1 MAKLYAKLLST
12 SAMTANKTKWVRLG
26 DYIERSMANNR
37 NLAYGA
43 DFIQGVNSDG
53 TFSPSK
59 ANTIDINLK
68 PYKIVQN
75 GDFVYNPSRLNIGS
89 IAYRREGL
97 CIVSHLYV
105 VFHLNEKGE
114 KYIIP
119 EYLYLYFRRDEF
131 FRQIT
136 FLNFGSQR
144 PEFNFFEMS
153 DIRIPL
159 PSMEVQRDLVA
170 TYEGLKRLVED
181 NEALITPLTEAC
193 QAFIIDCKRRYP
205 SVSLGE
211 YIEEVDERN
220 TKGEDYPFCGVNK
233 DKCFMPTVADT
244 NNLDSRKYKLVKQDV
259 LVFSGMQTG
268 RDICIRIALQNEDK
282 VILISPA
289 YTTYAVKDASEIL
302 PQFLYMQFERQEMD
316 RLGWFLSDGSI
327 RSNLDWD
334 RFCAIQIP
342 LPPLEV
348 QQSIVNLY
356 HCIEEAK
363 SIAKEARESLATLCP
378 ALVQH
383 AMDA

>member
-1 MAKLYAKLLST
+1 
-12 SAMTANKTKWVRLG
+12 MTANKTKWVRLG
-26 DYIERSMANNR
+26 DYIERSMANNKD
-37 NLAYGA
+37 LTYGV
-43 DFIQGVNSDG
+43 DLIQGVNSDG
-53 TFSPSK
+53 TFSSSK
-59 ANTIDINLK
+59 ANTIDINLN
-68 PYKIVQN
+68 PYKIVLN

-89 IAYRREGL
+89 IAYRQEGL

-105 VFHLNEKGE
+105 VFRLNERGRQC
-114 KYIIP
+114 IIP
-119 EYLYLYFRRDEF
+119 EFLYFYFRRNEF

-159 PSMEVQRDLVA
+159 PSMEVQRELVA
-170 TYEGLKRLVED
+170 TYEGLKRLAED
-181 NEALITPLTEAC
+181 NEALIAPLTEAC
-193 QAFIIDCKRRYP
+193 QAFIVDCKRQYP
-205 SVSLGE
+205 SVPLGD

-220 TKGEDYPFCGVNK
+220 TEGKSYPFCGVNK

-244 NNLDSRKYKLVKQDV
+244 NNLNSKKYKLVKQDMF
-259 LVFSGMQTG
+259 VFSGMQTG
-268 RDICIRIALQNEDK
+268 RDVCVRIAYQNKAE
-282 VILISPA
+282 VLLVSPA
-289 YTTYAVKDASEIL
+289 YTTYKVKDTSEIL
-302 PQFLYMQFERQEMD
+302 SQFLYMQFARQEMD

-334 RFCAIQIP
+334 RFCAIHIP

-363 SIAKEARESLATLCP
+363 SIAREARERLTTLCP
-378 ALVQH
+378 ALVQY
-383 AMDA
+383 AINA